1 VTKKNEEI
9 TQKLRLIKDKANT
22 LSGDLPNEMILQVF
36 VTELAAK
43 VEQRK
48 LELSEVLRQAKEVM
62 EYEKKM
68 AENISQVGQQIDR
81 ALLEDVLNF
90 LREFKPR
97 VERLSSSIK

>member
-43 VEQRK
+43 VE
-48 LELSEVLRQAKEVM
+48 
-62 EYEKKM
+62 
-68 AENISQVGQQIDR
+68 
-81 ALLEDVLNF
+81 
-90 LREFKPR
+90 
-97 VERLSSSIK
+97 

>member
-1 VTKKNEEI
+1 MAKKNEEI

-68 AENISQVGQQIDR
+68 AENISQVG
-81 ALLEDVLNF
+81 
-90 LREFKPR
+90 
-97 VERLSSSIK
+97 